1 MDSSGVCCMM
11 SSTFYC
17 IWYVK
22 ACSVKSVLF
31 RLISNTHSHMHTAR
45 YRLKTMG
52 MPQPSS
58 VCRHSACYGA
68 LVENKD
74 GDNIVE
80 YSMCAAGS
88 AD

>member
-1 MDSSGVCCMM
+1 MDSSGVCCM

-17 IWYVK
+17 IWYVE

-45 YRLKTMG
+45 YRLRTMG

-58 VCRHSACYGA
+58 VCRHSAYYCA

-80 YSMCAAGS
+80 YNMCAAGS